1 MTFSISQFQAAVAN
15 RGLARQN
22 RFQVIIPKMGS
33 GADGELFILLCQ
45 AASLP
50 GATIQVKKQNL
61 FGPAYIRPTNIN
73 YGEQLSLSFFCDKDM
88 IVKRGFDEWIHQVI
102 NKSSFTVAYQ
112 SSYARDVIIHQL
124 DNAEKIVYGIKL
136 VDAFP
141 ISMGALSLSQSAV
154 DRFHIL
160 PITLAYR
167 YWEYHDSD
175 FNSATFN
182 PATITS
188 QFARTTWN
196 SRPRPESLIDESGMA
211 QNPEFVGFN
220 ITPPQ

>member
-22 RFQVIIPKMGS
+22 RFQVIIPNMGS
-33 GADGELFILLCQ
+33 GSDGELFILLCQ
-45 AASLP
+45 SASLP

-73 YGEQLSLSFFCDKDM
+73 YGEQLSLSFLCDKDM
-88 IVKRGFDEWIHQVI
+88 IVKKGFDEWMHQVI

-112 SSYARDVIIHQL
+112 SSYARDVLIHQL

-136 VDAFP
+136 VGAFP

-154 DRFHIL
+154 DRFHTL

-182 PATITS
+182 PATTAS
-188 QFARTTWN
+188 QFATRPWN
-196 SRPRPESLIDESGMA
+196 SRPAPVPTISEQEQGQISDFFGA
-211 QNPEFVGFN
+211 
-220 ITPPQ
+220 

>member
-1 MTFSISQFQAAVAN
+1 MTFSVSQFQAAVAN

-22 RFQVIIPKMGS
+22 RFQVIIPNMGS
-33 GADGELFILLCQ
+33 GADGELFILFCQ

-61 FGPAYIRPTNIN
+61 FGPTYIRPANIN
-73 YGEQLSLSFFCDKDM
+73 YGEQLSLSFLCDKDM
-88 IVKRGFDEWIHQVI
+88 IVKRGFDEWVHQVI

-124 DNAEKIVYGIKL
+124 DNAEKVVYGIKL
-136 VDAFP
+136 VGAFP

-182 PATITS
+182 PTTTAS
-188 QFARTTWN
+188 QFATRPWN
-196 SRPRPESLIDESGMA
+196 SRPAP
-211 QNPEFVGFN
+211 
-220 ITPPQ
+220 TPTTSQQELGQISDFFGA